1 MIRMTISMN
10 PMNKKDKIY
19 ICGHK
24 GMVGSSLIRLFNKN
38 GYTNLVTSEKSK
50 VNFLDQKKVK
60 KFLKS
65 EKPDL
70 VIIAAAKVGGIHA
83 NDTFKAEFLYENL
96 QIQNNLINGSHE
108 ADINDL
114 VFLGSSC
121 IYPKFCQQPIK
132 EDYLL
137 TGELEPTNEPYAIA
151 KIAGLKMCEFYNHQ
165 YQRNY
170 FSVMPCN
177 LYGTNDNYDLDN
189 SHVLPA
195 LLRKIHEAKVN
206 NNNEVEI
213 WGSGKPKREF
223 LHVDD
228 LAAAILFLLEINFS
242 GNLINIGSGSDIE
255 IKQLAEKI
263 RKIIRYKGNFKFDIS
278 KPDGTP
284 KKLLDISKINE
295 LGWKPKISLDEGIEK
310 TYLEKF
316 L

>member
-1 MIRMTISMN
+1 MN

>member
-1 MIRMTISMN
+1 
-10 PMNKKDKIY
+10 MNKKDKIY

>member
-1 MIRMTISMN
+1 MTTFMN

-24 GMVGSSLIRLFNKN
+24 GMVGSSIIRLFKRN

-50 VNFLDQKKVK
+50 LNFLDQKKVK
-60 KFLKS
+60 NFLES

-195 LLRKIHEAKVN
+195 LLRKIHEAKVSN
-206 NNNEVEI
+206 NKEVEI

-228 LAAAILFLLEINFS
+228 LASAILFLLEINFS

-255 IKQLAEKI
+255 IKQLADKI
-263 RKIIRYKGNFKFDIS
+263 RKIIRYKGNFKFDVS

>member
-1 MIRMTISMN
+1 
-10 PMNKKDKIY
+10 
-19 ICGHK
+19 
-24 GMVGSSLIRLFNKN
+24 
-38 GYTNLVTSEKSK
+38 
-50 VNFLDQKKVK
+50 
-60 KFLKS
+60 
-65 EKPDL
+65 
-70 VIIAAAKVGGIHA
+70 
-83 NDTFKAEFLYENL
+83 
-96 QIQNNLINGSHE
+96 
-108 ADINDL
+108 
-114 VFLGSSC
+114 
-121 IYPKFCQQPIK
+121 
-132 EDYLL
+132 
-137 TGELEPTNEPYAIA
+137 
-151 KIAGLKMCEFYNHQ
+151 
-165 YQRNY
+165 
-170 FSVMPCN
+170 MPCN